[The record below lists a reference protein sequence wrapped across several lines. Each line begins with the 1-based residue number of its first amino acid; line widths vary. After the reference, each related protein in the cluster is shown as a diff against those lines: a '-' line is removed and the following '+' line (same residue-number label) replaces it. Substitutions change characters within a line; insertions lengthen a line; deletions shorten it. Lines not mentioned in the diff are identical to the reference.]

1 MSKTKQKTR
10 EVKRAEIAKISQKMA
25 QIAFEELNLNPNGT
39 LKVEES
45 NDPVKTESVSGKAF
59 AFGLKCLVKKAV
71 KMQLLINKL
80 LLKGFK
86 GVYDLTHDENT
97 FSFTYNP
104 MISKQGKRETEQQ
117 TQIKITIEDLL

>member
-1 MSKTKQKTR
+1 M
-10 EVKRAEIAKISQKMA
+10 
-25 QIAFEELNLNPNGT
+25 NPNGT

-104 MISKQGKRETEQQ
+104 MISKQGKRDTEQQ